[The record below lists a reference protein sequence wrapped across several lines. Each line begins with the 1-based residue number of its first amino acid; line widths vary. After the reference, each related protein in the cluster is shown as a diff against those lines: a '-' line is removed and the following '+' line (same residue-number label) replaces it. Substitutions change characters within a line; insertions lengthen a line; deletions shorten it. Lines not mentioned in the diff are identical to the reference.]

1 MTTPEQEI
9 ERYYHH
15 NFVVN
20 VLDFAFYYLGI
31 SFASFM
37 TILPLYLSHLTTST
51 VLIGLLPAL
60 ANTGWTLPQLFTAN
74 YVGRLSRKKPYI
86 LTMSA
91 GQRLS
96 FLLLGLA
103 ILCWPR
109 APTAASLTLFFLFIS
124 MYAFSGGLTDVAWQD
139 FIAKLIPLHRR
150 GLFFGVANSMGG
162 VLGMLGAYGS
172 SLVLE
177 RFPFP
182 TDFAICFLLAFVIL
196 SLSWVSLALTREPPL
211 PSAQPILTQKEYW
224 RRLPGVLRGDKNFA
238 LYLLSRAVIILGGM
252 AGGFITVYA
261 VNRLQVPDRTA
272 GWFTAALL
280 IGQALGNPLL
290 GLLGDRRGHKLVIE
304 LSTLLSAL
312 AMALTLV
319 ADSVSWFYLIFG
331 LVGGASSG
339 WLSSMSITFEFCS
352 PEDRP
357 TYIGLSN
364 TLLWPVITLAPVL
377 GGWIASGWGYRALFA
392 VALATGVAGWA
403 LLRWLVREP
412 RQMAEEQRLRL
423 I

>member
-1 MTTPEQEI
+1 MNTIPQREI
-9 ERYYHH
+9 ERHYRW
-15 NFVVN
+15 NFTTN

-51 VLIGLLPAL
+51 ILIGLLPAL

-86 LTMSA
+86 LAMSA
-91 GQRLS
+91 GQRLP
-96 FLLLGLA
+96 FLFLGLA
-103 ILCWPR
+103 ILCWPQ
-109 APTAASLTLFFLFIS
+109 APPLASLASFFLLIS
-124 MYAFSGGLTDVAWQD
+124 VYAFSGGLTDVAWQD
-139 FIAKLIPLHRR
+139 FIAKLIPLRRR
-150 GLFFGVANSMGG
+150 GLFFGIANSIGG
-162 VLGMLGAYGS
+162 ILGMLGAYGS
-172 SLVLE
+172 SLVLG

-182 TDFAICFLLAFVIL
+182 TNFAICFLLAFVLL
-196 SLSWVSLALTREPPL
+196 SLSWVSLSLVREPPL
-211 PSAQPILTQKEYW
+211 PSTQPPLSQREYW
-224 RRLPGVLRGDKNFA
+224 RRLPDVLRGNRNFSR
-238 LYLLSRAVIILGGM
+238 YLLSRAVIILGGM
-252 AGGFITVYA
+252 AGGFITIYA
-261 VNRLQVPDRTA
+261 MSRLQVPDRMA

-339 WLSSMSITFEFCS
+339 WLSSMSITFEFCP

-377 GGWIASGWGYRALFA
+377 GGWIAGGWGYRALFA
-392 VALATGVAGWA
+392 IALATNGAGWA
-403 LLRWLVREP
+403 LLRWLVKEP
-412 RQMAEEQRLRL
+412 RRA
-423 I
+423 